1 MNSNWRKPENKA
13 GDCILDIMLK
23 TNDLN
28 YGVPCEICPHWL
40 WRPCLFCNGNG
51 YITRVDKT
59 CGVKQLDECGWCNGT
74 GHDGSGLGRCGL
86 IRG

>member
-1 MNSNWRKPENKA
+1 MDNWKTVEDAKEMMCA
-13 GDCILDIMLK
+13 VLK
-23 TNDLN
+23 
-28 YGVPCEICPHWL
+28 GFECEADKCGHWL